1 MAAITWHNVSGPTG
15 AAELNAL
22 AGASRQI
29 GGAFDSLQNALV
41 NFQKEEGRQFDQRKT
56 DNTNAFLNALH
67 SQYRTPEELDAAI
80 KSGAVNQLQQQFGS
94 EVHADQIR
102 GAADNL
108 LASRRQQGLAGMQY
122 NNQISAD
129 QAAPIKSRAQYL
141 ASIGD
146 QAGAQAELQKLDPRY
161 QGEAA
166 SAVLAT
172 NKDHFGLTRL
182 QNQEARDQESHGWAG
197 EQHKSRLATD
207 AASRAASAASTAASN
222 LRTQLARF
230 ELQDVQDSRNVS
242 ALADSAAA
250 AYKANVMEQ
259 KSKFDELAKNNPSL
273 FPTDARGKFEPTKVG
288 PDNRAAI
295 EQLAKQ
301 NGISLD
307 VYNYGDTDAHE
318 NFVQSLQQK
327 GVTGKALD
335 AAIKAGNKFST
346 APAALL
352 GNDAASSER
361 AEKLTAAVDK
371 AITESAGGTPTTLQ
385 NMNSFLASD
394 LKKNLVDSDNAGQI
408 LRVTSKW
415 VNGMKGGIDVGNGSK
430 VFPNTDMITNALN
443 ATIDSEW
450 GYLSDSDIESALKKI
465 EDDFRGSITK
475 AKKVQDKVK

>member
-1 MAAITWHNVSGPTG
+1 MAAITWRNVSGPAG

-41 NFQKEEGRQFDQRKT
+41 NYQKEEGRQFEQRKT

-80 KSGAVNQLQQQFGS
+80 KSGAVSQLQQQFGS
-94 EVHADQIR
+94 EVHADQVR

-108 LASRRQQGLAGMQY
+108 LASRRQQSLAGMQY
-122 NNQISAD
+122 NNQVSAD

-222 LRTQLARF
+222 LRTQLAQF
-230 ELQDVQDSRNVS
+230 ELQDVKDSRNVS
-242 ALADSAAA
+242 ALADAAAA

-259 KSKFDELAKNNPSL
+259 KSKFDELAKNSPSL
-273 FPTDARGKFEPTKVG
+273 FPTDARGKFDPTKVG
-288 PDNRAAI
+288 PENRAAI
-295 EQLAKQ
+295 EHLAAQ
-301 NGISLD
+301 NGVSLD
-307 VYNYGDTDAHE
+307 VYNFGDTDAHE

-352 GNDAASSER
+352 GNDAASAER
-361 AEKLTAAVDK
+361 AAKLTAAMDQ
-371 AITESAGGTPTTLQ
+371 AITEAAGGAPSTLE
-385 NMNSFLASD
+385 NVNTLLATKLQSQLID
-394 LKKNLVDSDNAGQI
+394 KDRAGQI
-408 LRVTSKW
+408 QRVTNDW
-415 VNGMKGGIDVGNGSK
+415 VNGLKGGIDVGGGRK
-430 VFPNTDMITNALN
+430 VFPNEEMIINALN
-443 ATIDSEW
+443 AVSDDNMI
-450 GYLSDSDIESALKKI
+450 LSDRNIRNALKKL
-465 EDDFRGSITK
+465 ERDFRGAISE
-475 AKKVQDKVK
+475 AKRVQDKVK